1 MSEAIISR
9 VGNSPTFRKRP
20 PVSRAKY
27 KCGTKF
33 RSFGDFVRWI
43 VDGKSCWTSGGCR
56 NAVFFRNQQ
65 LQTLLNWFAK
75 GSIRK
80 AALK

>member
-1 MSEAIISR
+1 VSDVMLPR

-20 PVSRAKY
+20 PVSRGKY
-27 KCGTKF
+27 KSGAKF
-33 RSFGDFVRWI
+33 RSFGEFVRW
-43 VDGKSCWTSGGCR
+43 VTDGKSCWTSGGCR

-75 GSIRK
+75 DGIRK